1 MNIHIKWGSDKH
13 SIQLPI
19 VPESFEV
26 SDSMNNTSVVV
37 HNLGEINLK
46 GKRNLK
52 EVSLSSF
59 FPAQKYAFAK
69 TSYHAPYNYVRVLK
83 RLFERNETIH
93 LIITGTNINGFYTIE
108 SFNYGHA
115 DKTKDV
121 SYTLGMKEYR
131 ETATTSRRHTKT
143 ASSTVHTWKKGDTWQ
158 KLTKKTLGSSKE
170 WKSVRKRNL
179 DVIKK
184 AKKKYP
190 KKKEADA
197 LTGYKVVIK
206 A

>member
-1 MNIHIKWGSDKH
+1 MDIHIKWNSDK
-13 SIQLPI
+13 SSMQLPV

-26 SDSMNNTSVVV
+26 SDSMNNTSVII

-69 TSYHAPYNYVRVLK
+69 TSYHVPYNYVKILK
-83 RLFERNETIH
+83 KLFEKNTTVH

-108 SFNYGHA
+108 AFNYGHA
-115 DKTKDV
+115 DKTNDV
-121 SYTLGMKEYR
+121 SYTLELKEYR
-131 ETATTSRRHTKT
+131 ETATTSNRHTKA
-143 ASSTVHTWKKGDTWQ
+143 ASSKVHTWKKGDTWQ
-158 KLTKKTLGSSKE
+158 KLTKKTLGSSKT

-190 KKKEADA
+190 KKKESDA
-197 LTGYKVVIK
+197 LIGYKVVIK